1 MKSVVFSSRA
11 GCLLPLLIILN
22 LLFGWRIFK
31 PLEWLAVGAVLAL
44 LFIFN
49 SIVVARQ
56 VFPRGSSRRSG
67 AIDVEAEVM
76 EGDNKLKEG
85 H

>member
-31 PLEWLAVGAVLAL
+31 PLEWLAVGGVLVL
-44 LFIFN
+44 LFILT
-49 SIVVARQ
+49 SMVVARQ
-56 VFPRGSSRRSG
+56 VFSKASSRDSG
-67 AIDVEAEVM
+67 VIDVEAEVI
-76 EGDNKLKEG
+76 EGDEQPRIG